1 MKITRF
7 EDIPKVTRNANY
19 AVDIVLRS
27 LPRTLVH
34 YVRDYSLQMSP
45 DFQRG
50 YVWTLEQKQRYTV
63 HLLRGG
69 ATGRD
74 IHFNCV
80 GWNRDHRLGEFVL
93 VDGKQRLDALIGFL
107 SDEFPVFGS
116 YYHEFTDVL
125 RLGEAG
131 LRFHVNDLAT
141 RAECLQWYL
150 DLNTGGTVHS
160 ATELDMVAELMR
172 GGVHEV
178 PSEEEVYAQARLD
191 RPAMQTAMMQDA
203 AWEAERAEREQAMS
217 AATVIPKKGARGG
230 RKGK

>member
-7 EDIPKVTRNANY
+7 EDVPKVTRNAGY
-19 AVDIVLRS
+19 AVDIPLRAI
-27 LPRTLVH
+27 PRTLIH
-34 YVRDYSLQMSP
+34 YVEDYSLQMSP

-63 HLLRGG
+63 HLLRCG

-80 GWNRDHRLGEFVL
+80 GWNRDHKLGEFVL

-107 SDEFPVFGS
+107 SNDFPVFGS
-116 YYHEFTDVL
+116 YYREFTDVL

-131 LRFHVNDLAT
+131 LRFHINDLAT

-172 GGVHEV
+172 GGAHEV
-178 PSEEEVYAQARLD
+178 PSKEEIVAQARLD
-191 RPAMQTAMMQDA
+191 RPAMWAAMSQDA
-203 AWEAERAEREQAMS
+203 TWKAERKRTTE

-230 RKGK
+230 RKRK